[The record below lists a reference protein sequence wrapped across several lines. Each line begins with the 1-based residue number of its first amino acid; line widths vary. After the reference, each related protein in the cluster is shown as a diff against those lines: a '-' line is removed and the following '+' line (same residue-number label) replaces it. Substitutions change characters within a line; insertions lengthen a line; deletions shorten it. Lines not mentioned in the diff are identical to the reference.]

1 MSDDRIGRHRLSVPL
16 ILRTKEIMRNASL
29 DSIEILIFVLVGLA
43 ILAGVGYA
51 VCRTMG
57 LERTAVLEFARTNVV
72 IVGAF
77 LLAAYLLTF
86 FFRT

>member
-1 MSDDRIGRHRLSVPL
+1 
-16 ILRTKEIMRNASL
+16 MRNASL
-29 DSIEILIFVLVGLA
+29 DSIEILVIVLVGLA

-51 VCRTMG
+51 VCRAMG
-57 LERTAVLEFARTNVV
+57 LDKKAIFEFTRTNVV

-86 FFRT
+86 LFRT